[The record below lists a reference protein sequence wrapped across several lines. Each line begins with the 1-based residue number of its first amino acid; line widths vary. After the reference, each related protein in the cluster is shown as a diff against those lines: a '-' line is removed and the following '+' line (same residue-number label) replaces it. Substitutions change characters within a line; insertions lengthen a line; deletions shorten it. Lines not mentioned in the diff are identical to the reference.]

1 MKTLAVGLLVAWVA
15 TGQAIAG
22 PAAKIALPDLK
33 ALEARATEVVE
44 VTLDEKLLGMA
55 SRFLDA
61 NNPEEAAA
69 RSIVSGLQGVYVRS
83 YTFDEP
89 VSLAAAD
96 IASLREQLVAPAWS
110 RIVGARSRKEQ
121 TDVEVYI
128 RIDGDKAT
136 GLTVLA
142 VEPKEFTIVNI
153 VGAIDLEK
161 LHRLEGQL
169 GVPKLEIDTG
179 AKAKSK

>member
-1 MKTLAVGLLVAWVA
+1 MKKLTLSLLGTCIIA
-15 TGQAIAG
+15 GHAIAG
-22 PAAKIALPDLK
+22 PAARITLPNLDK
-33 ALEARATEVVE
+33 LEARASEVVE

-69 RSIVSGLQGVYVRS
+69 RTIVNGLQGVYVRS

-96 IASLREQLVAPAWS
+96 IGSLRNQLVPPAWS

-142 VEPKEFTIVNI
+142 IEPKEFTIVNI

-179 AKAKSK
+179 AKVKAK